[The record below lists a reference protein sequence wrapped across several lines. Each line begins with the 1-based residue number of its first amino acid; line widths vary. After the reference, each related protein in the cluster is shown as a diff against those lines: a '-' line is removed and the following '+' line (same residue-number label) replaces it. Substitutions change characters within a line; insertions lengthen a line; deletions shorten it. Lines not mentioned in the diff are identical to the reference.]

1 MTKLRNVQVY
11 IDPLELSNG
20 RNENS
25 MKEIEENRP
34 KKRLVELIEK
44 IAMDSML
51 NYASNSSGSSG
62 SSNSGGTG
70 SSIDDGYVHGSSG
83 SSGSSSSSSSS
94 SSTGSSSNI
103 EIVSSSIDY
112 DSRHDYIEKQKE
124 RRIQFKYLLSPV
136 EVISDGNHDCPW
148 ITGNYD
154 NY

>member
-51 NYASNSSGSSG
+51 NYASNSSGSS
-62 SSNSGGTG
+62 NSGGTG

-83 SSGSSSSSSSS
+83 SSGSSS

-124 RRIQFKYLLSPV
+124 RRIEFKYLLSPV